1 MKRQMKAKSAKKIEV
16 KTDDLT
22 QEEQA
27 RREFL
32 KKAGQFAVV
41 TPPSIALL
49 LGTSLNSQAIAAS
62 HGGRGWGKPGWGK
75 PGWPGGGKKAGG
87 KKALRLGRLAR
98 KLG

>member
-1 MKRQMKAKSAKKIEV
+1 MKRGE
-16 KTDDLT
+16 TDNHT

-32 KKAGQFAVV
+32 KNAGRFAVV

-62 HGGRGWGKPGWGK
+62 HGARPGN
-75 PGWPGGGKKAGG
+75 GGGDTNHIHSGPP
-87 KKALRLGRLAR
+87 GRN
-98 KLG
+98 